1 MVAIVLGMVIILSG
15 IDMRWCMAAS
25 ENVEYITLYFVDNT
39 IEKWASNDS
48 AVMELVDNTNGTDHY
63 WMTKKDESTWMVS
76 VPASAYNITFNRYSS
91 DKTTQWN
98 SWSAGGRDNNNAYF
112 ADGSEYGHWECI
124 VDNEDFF
131 HTGDVIFLDI
141 SEFNEWKNDD
151 ALMYVNFS
159 NVSKEENGRK
169 DISLLNADKEKYNPK
184 LVNLEMRESIYIYV
198 VTEEDEGENV
208 LRFWRGNT
216 ESLWNCSIPLSYEEY
231 KNGNNCIKITDW
243 NDEGIYYENE
253 DVIDLNK
260 DSDNDG
266 LPDYNEDKIG
276 TDKNRKDTDED
287 GLNDYLELSVG
298 YSPILND
305 TDNNGINDGN
315 EDYDNDGIINVNEL
329 GIDTK
334 ITSGDTDS
342 DDLSDYEEIQLYHT
356 LPTAFDTDGDGVP
369 DGIEIKYGMN
379 PLVKDSDSD
388 GIEDSLE
395 TIAYI
400 FDARLMIDD
409 YDQNV
414 YPEIQL
420 VGDIE
425 TVDSFEM
432 NVKENSCILNWRIPG
447 YIGSAYEFTTS
458 SEFESAR
465 VTFNIADSLFE
476 DENFTPA
483 IYYFNEEQQVL
494 ELVSDQTVDGN
505 TVSAMLE
512 HFSTYIVLNKE
523 EFEKVWETEIAYFD
537 DEEKEM
543 PLDIAF
549 VIDASGSMSNDPQ
562 PKNDKDGL
570 RLTLSKE
577 MVRKMETDDR
587 AMVIKFN
594 SSASLLQT
602 LTDDKTL
609 ITSAINKVDSYSTT
623 AMCDGIHLANTIY
636 ASHSDTNHRKIM
648 IVITDGIDN
657 WSRYSVTAVIDEAR
671 NNDVKVY
678 TIGLGKQIF
687 TSDLERIALET
698 GGKYYYAEVASD
710 LEEIYNE
717 IEYETVDYTK
727 DSNNDGISDY
737 HTKKMCEGELRV
749 GTGISVFEGIPYE
762 EIQKNDD
769 YDGDGLKNGE
779 EIEIK
784 KYMTCVSIRMI
795 SDPTTA
801 LSDADVYSDY
811 EEVSLYGT
819 NPLEKNIIIEE
830 KDVDMLLEGEYAASL
845 YEEEYLNSGAKQ
857 IAIWIGNNIYASNYD
872 EVEIYKDML
881 IDYFENSNKSYSEEI
896 EEQECIDFFL
906 KYATEVSYIVEESRK
921 KLKNNADALDKI
933 LELEKQIEHIKISV
947 SDLVKSSEKFTKE
960 EFYREYDKLQ
970 SYLQTA
976 SQESDD
982 IKKALD
988 TSVTVKGRLHILA
1001 QGKLSAVFSKTLSFT
1016 CFVLQA
1022 ENGYNQGIE
1031 DYWSLK
1037 ANIETLQGNI
1047 YMLELLSQNAY
1058 NDNVKEAASSL
1069 LDIARVNYVD
1079 KTEEIVQSLKN
1090 EGINFTLHSLIQSIP
1105 VVGFWTELSLMIA
1118 SNFTPASD
1126 VCSYAIRIIGASCI
1140 AEELAIDF
1148 KLYICREWEYL
1159 EDGELI
1165 YVVYGDSAHEAVKRY
1180 ANLVGI
1186 RIFGEREM
1194 INLQETIPDYIKWKQ
1209 QMLGFDSNEIIYACN
1224 IIIDALV
1231 DIKYKYLFK
1240 CF

>member
-1 MVAIVLGMVIILSG
+1 
-15 IDMRWCMAAS
+15 MAAE
-25 ENVEYITLYFVDNT
+25 ENEEYITLYFIDNT
-39 IEKWASNDS
+39 IEKWVSNDS
-48 AVMELVDNTNGTDHY
+48 AVVELVDNTNGTDHY
-63 WMTKKDESTWMVS
+63 WMTQRDESTWMVS
-76 VPASAYNITFNRYSS
+76 VPASAYNITFNRYSP
-91 DKTTQWN
+91 DKSTQWN
-98 SWSAGGRDNNNAYF
+98 SWSAGGRDNNNVYF
-112 ADGSEYGHWECI
+112 ADGGEYGHWDFI
-124 VDNEDFF
+124 VNNEEFF

-159 NVSKEENGRK
+159 NVSKEENGGK
-169 DISLLNADKEKYNPK
+169 DITLLNADKEKYNPK

-216 ESLWNCSIPLSYEEY
+216 ESLWNCSIALSYEEY
-231 KNGNNCIKITDW
+231 KNGNNCIKITGW

-276 TDKNRKDTDED
+276 TDKNMEDTDED

-305 TDNNGINDGN
+305 TDNNGIDDGN

-329 GIDTK
+329 SIDTK
-334 ITSGDTDS
+334 ITSKDTDS

-356 LPTAFDTDGDGVP
+356 LPTAFDTDGDGVS
-369 DGIEIKYGMN
+369 DGTEIKYGMN

-395 TIAYI
+395 TITYI

-414 YPEIQL
+414 YPEVAL
-420 VGDIE
+420 LGNIE

-432 NVKENSCILNWRIPG
+432 SVKENNCILNRRVPG
-447 YIGSAYEFTTS
+447 YIGSAYEFTTE
-458 SEFESAR
+458 SEFESAK
-465 VTFNIADSLFE
+465 VTFYIEKSLFDNE
-476 DENFTPA
+476 DFIPA

-505 TVSAMLE
+505 TVSAVLE
-512 HFSTYIVLNKE
+512 HFSTYIVLNKK
-523 EFEKVWETEIAYFD
+523 EFDEVWETEIAYFD

-577 MVRKMETDDR
+577 MVKKMEADDR

-657 WSRYSVTAVIDEAR
+657 WSRYSVTEVIDEAR
-671 NNDVKVY
+671 NNDVKIY

-687 TSDLERIALET
+687 TSDLERIASET

-795 SDPTTA
+795 SDPTTRI
-801 LSDADVYSDY
+801 SDFDVYDDY
-811 EEVSLYGT
+811 EEVKIYGT
-819 NPLEKNIIIEE
+819 NPMEKNVIMESE
-830 KDVDMLLEGEYAASL
+830 VVDYVRDEFYYQASE
-845 YEEEYLNSGAKQ
+845 YEEDFLASNKKQ
-857 IAIWIGNNIYASNYD
+857 VLVWIGNNIYGSNYD
-872 EVEIYKDML
+872 EVEIYKDAL
-881 IDYFENSNKSYSEEI
+881 IEYFTVINPDMESAIKSNECGELYLEYLSEI
-896 EEQECIDFFL
+896 STIIDEAYERL
-906 KYATEVSYIVEESRK
+906 KDKGDVID
-921 KLKNNADALDKI
+921 KLLD
-933 LELEKQIEHIKISV
+933 LEKQIEHLKDSII
-947 SDLVKSSEKFTKE
+947 DLIKSSESLTKAE
-960 EFYREYDKLQ
+960 IYAEFDKLQ
-970 SYLQTA
+970 EYLYNAT
-976 SQESDD
+976 QESEDLKQILNTD
-982 IKKALD
+982 VTIKGKL
-988 TSVTVKGRLHILA
+988 TILA
-1001 QGKLSAVFSKTLSFT
+1001 QGKTTGKIVKGISITSSLLGTA
-1016 CFVLQA
+1016 QA
-1022 ENGYNQGIE
+1022 LKEGYD
-1031 DYWSLK
+1031 DYLDLK
-1037 ANIETLQGNI
+1037 ANLETMENNI
-1047 YMLELLSQNAY
+1047 YILEVLSESAY
-1058 NDNVKEAASSL
+1058 NENVKEAASSL
-1069 LDIARVNYVD
+1069 LDVTVAKYVSS
-1079 KTEEIVQSLKN
+1079 TEELFEACKN
-1090 EGINFTLHSLIQSIP
+1090 AAINDILHSALIEFTT
-1105 VVGFWTELSLMIA
+1105 VGFWVELGLILGDNINGFSDA
-1118 SNFTPASD
+1118 SENAVR
-1126 VCSYAIRIIGASCI
+1126 VCGDSCM
-1140 AEELAIDF
+1140 ANELAIDF
-1148 KLYICREWEYL
+1148 YSDICTEWNYISNGQL
-1159 EDGELI
+1159 T
-1165 YVVYGDSAHEAVKRY
+1165 YVVYGDSAEAVVNKY
-1180 ANLVGI
+1180 INLVEM
-1186 RIFGEREM
+1186 RKFGETDM
-1194 INLQETIPDYIKWKQ
+1194 IKLQSDASVLIEQLLKILGNSPDEVIKDCESTINKLLCIRYR
-1209 QMLGFDSNEIIYACN
+1209 
-1224 IIIDALV
+1224 
-1231 DIKYKYLFK
+1231 YKFK